1 MTVELAPSV
10 QAALDL
16 FPEQKKDNFDRFM
29 DVVHLCMD
37 GTVGTVCSCV
47 NGLMQTYA
55 LMQNQKE
62 RGKIVKYAYGFA
74 ETKAKADVEMRR
86 LKVLEQ
92 RQWQQYDIQ
101 KQTLTLYVDRQYQNA
116 VDELTKSFQMESNK
130 TEWERY
136 NFIREIDRY
145 TASAISGMDARYQQL
160 LRQEEVICAAYRDVL
175 HDLKEQGISRNQ
187 VAVEMLNQAML
198 NLDKLN
204 DDNFKV
210 MIDAITKM
218 TEPSFISFE
227 DFVRMHGEFQQ
238 RRLAW

>member
-1 MTVELAPSV
+1 
-10 QAALDL
+10 
-16 FPEQKKDNFDRFM
+16 
-29 DVVHLCMD
+29 MD

-116 VDELTKSFQMESNK
+116 VDELTKSFQMESHK

-145 TASAISGMDARYQQL
+145 TSSAISGMDARYQQI

-198 NLDKLN
+198 NLDRLN

-227 DFVRMHGEFQQ
+227 DFVRMQGEFQQ